1 MTRLGRSESDL
12 TFRLLE
18 VIRSQSSFSITDLPY
33 YLGILTGSGPTLAQ
47 DMFKF
52 RYLKYIKYKF
62 LYNFNYISALI
73 PKSTLDSEIF
83 VTLSQNGCV
92 KIIWHQFGI
101 SNQSSID
108 KGCIVKAHQIR

>member
-18 VIRSQSSFSITDLPY
+18 VIRSQSSFSKTDLPY

-83 VTLSQNGCV
+83 VTLSSFLNV
-92 KIIWHQFGI
+92 KMGVSKLYGI
-101 SNQSSID
+101 NLAYQINRALT
-108 KGCIVKAHQIR
+108 KAVL